1 MNYEDALSML
11 GSALADPH
19 PTLTVADLD
28 LELRT
33 SPAATL
39 WTTDKS
45 VVFLRLEVYENGV
58 RALCAAPAAGDLQEI
73 LEHGTHAV
81 EETARENGCT
91 QVLIQAGRKGWARA
105 LKEQGYEEVA
115 VVLRK
120 VLD

>member
-1 MNYEDALSML
+1 MDYTEALTKL
-11 GSALADPH
+11 GEALADPH

-39 WTTDKS
+39 WTTDNS
-45 VVFLRLEVYENGV
+45 VVFLRLESYENGV
-58 RALCAAPAAGDLQEI
+58 RALWAAPAAGDLEEI

-81 EETARENGCT
+81 EETARENGCS

-105 LKEQGYEEVA
+105 LKAQGYEEVA

>member
-45 VVFLRLEVYENGV
+45 VVFLRREVYENGV
-58 RALCAAPAAGDLQEI
+58 RALCAAPAAGDPQET
-73 LEHGTHAV
+73 LEHGTHAA

>member
-1 MNYEDALSML
+1 MKYEDALTLL
-11 GSALADPH
+11 GSALSDPH

-45 VVFLRLEVYENGV
+45 VVFLRLETYENGQRV
-58 RALCAAPAAGDLQEI
+58 LNAAPAAGDLQEI

-81 EETARENGCT
+81 EETARENGCS
-91 QVLIQAGRKGWARA
+91 QVMIQAGRKGWAKA
-105 LKEQGYEEVA
+105 LKAHGYEEVA
-115 VVLRK
+115 VILRK

>member
-1 MNYEDALSML
+1 MTYDDALTLL

-39 WTTDKS
+39 WTTEKS
-45 VVFLRLEVYENGV
+45 VVFLRLETYENGERV
-58 RALCAAPAAGDLQEI
+58 LVAAPAAGDLKEI

-81 EETARENGCT
+81 EVTARENGCS
-91 QVLIQAGRKGWARA
+91 QVVIQAGREGWVRA
-105 LKEQGYEEVA
+105 LKEHGYEQVA